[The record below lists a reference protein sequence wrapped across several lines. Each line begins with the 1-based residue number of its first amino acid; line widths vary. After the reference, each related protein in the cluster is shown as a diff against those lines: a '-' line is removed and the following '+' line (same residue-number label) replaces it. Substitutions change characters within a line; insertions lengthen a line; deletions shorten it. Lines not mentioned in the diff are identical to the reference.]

1 MHTDVERL
9 VETAEHTDLGKLGH
23 SGQKYKLKMLVSAF
37 EYGVETFQDI
47 TVLFLKT
54 CIYIE
59 HIQDRLVI
67 FINQHHS
74 TETSLF
80 MNVFQ
85 NLNETQAQRKFPI
98 GFKMKLTFPWS
109 DIAPYPLL
117 QYSFFRKISTVKIDM
132 EYRIDLPVLFQTVY
146 LQSSEQFLPAE
157 KIVLQSRNKK
167 TLTKTSGTAQ
177 KVYGALIDKRVN
189 QIGLVNINITVFYYS
204 VETLYSYRIF
214 HTIEFLKFVFTFSYK
229 GRKNIRKVAF
239 ILDC

>member
-1 MHTDVERL
+1 
-9 VETAEHTDLGKLGH
+9 
-23 SGQKYKLKMLVSAF
+23 
-37 EYGVETFQDI
+37 
-47 TVLFLKT
+47 
-54 CIYIE
+54 
-59 HIQDRLVI
+59 
-67 FINQHHS
+67 
-74 TETSLF
+74 
-80 MNVFQ
+80 
-85 NLNETQAQRKFPI
+85 
-98 GFKMKLTFPWS
+98 
-109 DIAPYPLL
+109 
-117 QYSFFRKISTVKIDM
+117 M